1 MAGKRPNGRRIKMHR
16 SYDVAEAAKAV
27 GVSRGTIRRYL
38 KDGLHSL
45 SDQRPVLILGQ
56 DLKEFLDAKRKPRQS
71 CRIDQCYC
79 MSCKVPRR
87 PAFDEVEFHPTNAGR
102 GNVRALCEICSTVMH
117 KAVSADGLKALKS
130 ILTVTTVQAETRLD
144 DGNSPC
150 TNDHFKKEAETHA

>member
-1 MAGKRPNGRRIKMHR
+1 MAGKRSNGRRIKMHR

-38 KDGLHSL
+38 KDGLHNL

-79 MSCKVPRR
+79 MSCKAPRR
-87 PAFDEVEFHPTNAGR
+87 PAFDEVEFQRTNAGR

-117 KAVSADGLKALKS
+117 KVISADGLKALKA
-130 ILTVTTVQAETRLD
+130 ILNVTPVLVETRLD
-144 DGNSPC
+144 DGDSPC
-150 TNDHFKKEAETHA
+150 TNEHFNRESETHA